1 MGKLLILPPWSQPHL
16 CIHLPIHP
24 PICPS
29 MYPSIYSS
37 SHTSIQ
43 STPKEASY
51 TATPERGSVLP
62 CWSSYSMKGPKQL
75 NERPQ
80 RDVMGAVTG
89 VMVMQS
95 KGSTCSNLRNGRLRV
110 TGTLFAA
117 SCRDLLLNCRPQRQG
132 MLYPLFIPNRDS

>member
-1 MGKLLILPPWSQPHL
+1 MGKLGILPPWSQPHL

-24 PICPS
+24 LICPS

-62 CWSSYSMKGPKQL
+62 CWSSYSMKGPKQP
-75 NERPQ
+75 NERLQ
-80 RDVMGAVTG
+80 QVMMGAVTG
-89 VMVMQS
+89 VTVMQ
-95 KGSTCSNLRNGRLRV
+95 SNLRNGRLRV